1 MSNQEKAIAVVERL
15 NDEYERAVG
24 ALRDALRA
32 YLENGTRPDPQAR
45 FDGSFAYPE
54 LRLTY
59 DPEALPPKL
68 ARSYARV
75 SRPGVYSTTVTKPAQ
90 FKDYLVE
97 QLTLLMDDFEVE
109 IEVDRSRQEIPYPYV
124 LDATIDGTHDGN
136 AVAFTKHYDSGDMA
150 STPCSIGA
158 W

>member
-59 DPEALPPKL
+59 TSYVDHPANPEIYKN
-68 ARSYARV
+68 
-75 SRPGVYSTTVTKPAQ
+75 G
-90 FKDYLVE
+90 
-97 QLTLLMDDFEVE
+97 
-109 IEVDRSRQEIPYPYV
+109 
-124 LDATIDGTHDGN
+124 
-136 AVAFTKHYDSGDMA
+136 
-150 STPCSIGA
+150 
-158 W
+158 